1 MQKGRLAL
9 QQGDLTGATGWYQ
22 KAAGLNAPFA
32 PGEYSPAALAD
43 ELRRAGVPA
52 DRLVAARPATSE
64 MPALRPDDFAADR
77 DASLPA
83 ALAGPAGGLNSSA
96 FRNSVLDRPQDV
108 AAAPYDSVPAA
119 VASRGAAAAA
129 GHVRGQPGNA

>member
-1 MQKGRLAL
+1 M

-77 DASLPA
+77 DTSLPA
-83 ALAGPAGGLNSSA
+83 ALAGPAGSLNSSA
-96 FRNSVLDRPQDV
+96 FQNSVLDRPQDV

-119 VASRGAAAAA
+119 VPAGRTAAAA